1 MKSVLTTAEESVNH
15 TIPALNL
22 PITTDFQATT
32 LDPVSYVFGYVK
44 STIPQTVNPRIF
56 STIEPK
62 SSSPLRTNLASSPP
76 RNPIFNPAPLL
87 PQPANVPSTSQSP
100 LLPNKSKLPLPKT
113 LPPRAPPPSWAQ
125 KAKVSIDR
133 SLKRL
138 APTSTSPGGK
148 PRVSVP
154 NAVFQRG
161 AELHKEY
168 LVGTFLGKMLDYGPI
183 QSVLNFMWGRGAKL
197 EIHLQPQKRSFLV
210 RIPNEFIRTK
220 ALEKRLWYVGTSMLH
235 VSQWSS
241 SVTCVIPEIESIPLW
256 AHLSGVSFDLRT
268 KEGLSLAADLTKPL
282 PTLGELIRQNGDI
295 IPIDIEYPWIPPS
308 CDQCGRIGHIEKD
321 CIYSP
326 KVPLTE
332 SPIAQSSGQT
342 SQVVVPDPLIVEMI
356 PDPPDHDED
365 ISDTSDTIVA
375 ATSTLNPPDLD
386 LPSLSNSAIPSIPN
400 PPDHD
405 EPQHMSIDTPS
416 SPIAP
421 SSPPSKPPPPSSSS
435 PPSPPSPLDSQS
447 ITFST
452 STPKGS
458 YIIGLPATYA
468 PTFGS
473 YITTQQALAFNAP
486 SITLPPQYCCPSR
499 PPLLFPTKKPP
510 GPSKLNPILSLSSST
525 APRSHLLVT
534 DNWSPFGRLEDFLTP
549 TISRRMGVPASATLS
564 NINSNGNWLVQSP
577 RTENQLLVQVYLSTL
592 VLTEEEDNYE
602 WVVDGNQWE
611 KYKTGA
617 VYDLLKRHGP
627 RVNWYQ
633 TIWSKGGIPKHNFL
647 AWLFTLNRCP
657 TRDRLINL
665 GLSVDPNCM
674 LCNTAPESRDH
685 LLFQCSYSWEV
696 WSQTA
701 TRCQITPPRDWA
713 SLLPF
718 MNGLTLPKNHKKLI
732 LLAWQCTIYL
742 LWSERNSRLHRGC
755 FRSS

>member
-268 KEGLSLAADLTKPL
+268 KEGLSLAAGLVGEPIETDDYTKP
-282 PTLGELIRQNGDI
+282 
-295 IPIDIEYPWIPPS
+295 Y
-308 CDQCGRIGHIEKD
+308 
-321 CIYSP
+321 
-326 KVPLTE
+326 
-332 SPIAQSSGQT
+332 
-342 SQVVVPDPLIVEMI
+342 
-356 PDPPDHDED
+356 
-365 ISDTSDTIVA
+365 
-375 ATSTLNPPDLD
+375 
-386 LPSLSNSAIPSIPN
+386 
-400 PPDHD
+400 
-405 EPQHMSIDTPS
+405 
-416 SPIAP
+416 
-421 SSPPSKPPPPSSSS
+421 
-435 PPSPPSPLDSQS
+435 
-447 ITFST
+447 
-452 STPKGS
+452 
-458 YIIGLPATYA
+458 
-468 PTFGS
+468 
-473 YITTQQALAFNAP
+473 
-486 SITLPPQYCCPSR
+486 
-499 PPLLFPTKKPP
+499 
-510 GPSKLNPILSLSSST
+510 
-525 APRSHLLVT
+525 
-534 DNWSPFGRLEDFLTP
+534 
-549 TISRRMGVPASATLS
+549 
-564 NINSNGNWLVQSP
+564 
-577 RTENQLLVQVYLSTL
+577 
-592 VLTEEEDNYE
+592 
-602 WVVDGNQWE
+602 
-611 KYKTGA
+611 
-617 VYDLLKRHGP
+617 
-627 RVNWYQ
+627 
-633 TIWSKGGIPKHNFL
+633 
-647 AWLFTLNRCP
+647 
-657 TRDRLINL
+657 
-665 GLSVDPNCM
+665 
-674 LCNTAPESRDH
+674 
-685 LLFQCSYSWEV
+685 
-696 WSQTA
+696 
-701 TRCQITPPRDWA
+701 
-713 SLLPF
+713 
-718 MNGLTLPKNHKKLI
+718 
-732 LLAWQCTIYL
+732 
-742 LWSERNSRLHRGC
+742 
-755 FRSS
+755 